1 MLELF
6 GGEGCLTRLST
17 ARLLAIGL
25 AISGALFAQNMTVSI
40 PSAPASQTGAQPA
53 APASVPIIGTLTDLG
68 RLVQKTYPGAYDD
81 IDPIEIGRAMQ
92 RKYPGAFDAFGESQ
106 NALPQRQAGVK
117 PTPTSGVTGSDV
129 RWVDNQ
135 TGDYT
140 FMVFNSRK
148 SDIRNVTCEVVFYD
162 SAGKTIDTDTVRYA
176 GTIPAG
182 LPRRLTSKVDK
193 SVHEYTAPVDVLSV
207 YPQGYQLIPST
218 RIEVRVVDFEIA
230 R

>member
-1 MLELF
+1 
-6 GGEGCLTRLST
+6 LTRLSI
-17 ARLLAIGL
+17 ALLLAVGL
-25 AISGALFAQNMTVSI
+25 AISGALFAQNMTASI
-40 PSAPASQTGAQPA
+40 PSAPVSQGGPQPL

-68 RLVQKTYPGAYDD
+68 RLVQKAYPGAYDNV
-81 IDPIEIGRAMQ
+81 DPSEIGLAMQ

-117 PTPTSGVTGSDV
+117 PTPNSGVTGSEV

-135 TGDYT
+135 TGEYT
-140 FMVFNSRK
+140 FMVFNNRK
-148 SDIRNVTCEVVFYD
+148 SDIRNVTCQVIFYN
-162 SAGKTIDTDTVRYA
+162 SAGTTIGTDTVRYA
-176 GTIPAG
+176 GTVPAG
-182 LPRRLTSKVDK
+182 LPRRLTSNVDK